1 LRILKVISYY
11 NLTFNESFTVMKH
24 PKLLLLS
31 LFVIVITT
39 CQSPEFDFA
48 GAVVIQN
55 ITTIDAVNGANENR
69 DVVIRDG
76 KIIKV
81 GETEDLSGVENVEL
95 MDGTGKYLIPGLWD
109 THVHFSFIEELTP
122 AMFDLFLIYG
132 ITSVRDTGA
141 EIGYV
146 KEWQNRAL
154 ANPLEAPRV
163 MIAGPLLD
171 GMPNVYDG
179 SSPGRPLL
187 SEGFSTVEE
196 ITEGIYRLDSIG
208 VDLLKAYEML
218 TPEQFEEVTRLGRE
232 LGLKVTGHV
241 PLSMDVISASN
252 AGMNSMEHLRNLELS
267 SASNADELLEERRQ
281 MLIDGKDDEGGVLRS
296 RIHSAQRE
304 RAIQNYDDQKNDE
317 ILAVLARNE
326 TWQIPTLALNL
337 GATEQHFTEPEWIE
351 TFRYLPQS
359 VEANW
364 RESAEGR
371 SDSEITPFRAQQS
384 EWLLNM
390 AGKIHRAGVEIMA
403 GTDTPIGLLTPGKS
417 LHRELRLLV
426 EAGLTPLE
434 ALKTAT
440 LNPARYFGLED
451 ELGSIE
457 EGMWADL
464 IILDSN
470 PMDDIRNTKEIHTV
484 IRQGNVLDP
493 TRLDQ
498 IRERLINQ

>member
-1 LRILKVISYY
+1 MKNSYLILFSIFILQVSA
-11 NLTFNESFTVMKH
+11 
-24 PKLLLLS
+24 
-31 LFVIVITT
+31 
-39 CQSPEFDFA
+39 CQSPSYDYT
-48 GAVVIQN
+48 GSVVIQN
-55 ITTIDAVNGANENR
+55 ITTIDAVNGVNENR
-69 DVVIRDG
+69 DVVIREG
-76 KIIKV
+76 KIIRV
-81 GETEDLSGVENVEL
+81 AETVDLSAAEHIEII
-95 MDGTGKYLIPGLWD
+95 DGTGKYLIPGLWD
-109 THVHFSFIEELTP
+109 THVHFSYDEDLTP

-132 ITSVRDTGA
+132 VTSVRDTGA

-146 KEWQNRAL
+146 KEWKDRAL

-187 SEGFSTVEE
+187 SEGYATVDEV
-196 ITEGIYRLDSIG
+196 TEGIYRLDSIG

-218 TPEQFEEVTRLGRE
+218 TPEQFHEVTRLGNE

-252 AGMNSMEHLRNLELS
+252 AGLNSMEHLRNLELS
-267 SASNADELLEERRQ
+267 SASNADELLEERQQ
-281 MLIDGKDDEGGVLRS
+281 MLFDGKDDEGGDLRS

-317 ILAVLARNE
+317 VLSVLAQNE

-337 GATEQHFTEPEWIE
+337 GATELHYTEPEWQE
-351 TFRYLPQS
+351 TFRYLPQV

-364 RESAEGR
+364 RESAAAR
-371 SDSEITPFRAQQS
+371 ADSEVTPFWVQQS

-390 AGKIHRAGVEIMA
+390 AGKIHRAGIEIMA

-417 LHRELRLLV
+417 LHRELYLLV

-440 LNPARYFGLED
+440 LNPAIYFGMED
-451 ELGSIE
+451 ELGTIE
-457 EGMWADL
+457 VGMWADL
-464 IILDSN
+464 LMLNSN
-470 PMDDIRNTKEIHTV
+470 PLDDIRNTKEIHTV
-484 IRQGNVLDP
+484 IRQGNVLNPD
-493 TRLDQ
+493 RLNQ
-498 IRERLINQ
+498 IKERLTDQ

>member
-1 LRILKVISYY
+1 
-11 NLTFNESFTVMKH
+11 MKNI
-24 PKLLLLS
+24 LLLL
-31 LFVIVITT
+31 LTVFVLLSA
-39 CQSPEFDFA
+39 CQSSTIDYD

-55 ITTIDAVNGANENR
+55 ITTIDTVNGVNENR
-69 DVVIRDG
+69 DVVIREG
-76 KIIKV
+76 KIIHV
-81 GETEDLSGVENVEL
+81 GETEDLSAIDNIEII
-95 MDGTGKYLIPGLWD
+95 DGSGKYLIPGLWD
-109 THVHFSFIEELTP
+109 THVHFSYNEDLTP

-146 KEWQNRAL
+146 KEWKDRAIS
-154 ANPLEAPRV
+154 NPLEAPRV

-187 SEGFSTVEE
+187 SEGYATVDAVR
-196 ITEGIYRLDSIG
+196 EGIYRLDSIG

-218 TPEQFEEVTRLGRE
+218 TPEQFREVTRLGNE

-252 AGMNSMEHLRNLELS
+252 AGLNSMEHLRNLELS
-267 SASNADELLEERRQ
+267 SASNSDELLEERRQ
-281 MLIDGKDDEGGVLRS
+281 MLIDGKDDEGGDLRS

-317 ILAVLARNE
+317 VLSVLAQNE

-337 GATEQHFTEPEWIE
+337 GATELHYTEAGWLE
-351 TFRYLPQS
+351 TFSYLPQV
-359 VEANW
+359 VEDEW
-364 RESAEGR
+364 RESAAAR
-371 SDSEITPFRAQQS
+371 ADSEVTPFRVQQS
-384 EWLLNM
+384 DWLLNM
-390 AGKIHRAGVEIMA
+390 AGKIHRAGIEIMA

-417 LHRELRLLV
+417 LHRELQLLV
-426 EAGLTPLE
+426 EAGLTPME

-440 LNPARYFGLED
+440 LNPARYFGMED

-464 IILDSN
+464 IMLNSN
-470 PMDDIRNTKEIHTV
+470 PLEDIRNTEEIHTV
-484 IRQGNVLDP
+484 IRQGNVLNPD
-493 TRLDQ
+493 RLNR
-498 IRERLINQ
+498 IKERLTDQ

>member
-1 LRILKVISYY
+1 
-11 NLTFNESFTVMKH
+11 MKNVFS
-24 PKLLLLS
+24 LLLLLNILLIS
-31 LFVIVITT
+31 A
-39 CQSPEFDFA
+39 CQTPGTDYD

-55 ITTIDAVNGANENR
+55 ITTIDAVNGTNENR
-69 DVVIRDG
+69 DVFIKDG

-81 GETEDLSGVENVEL
+81 SETEDLSGIENIEII
-95 MDGTGKYLIPGLWD
+95 DGTGKYLIPGLWD

-146 KEWQNRAL
+146 KEWQERAL

-163 MIAGPLLD
+163 KIAGPLLD

-187 SEGFSTVEE
+187 SEGFATVNE

-252 AGMNSMEHLRNLELS
+252 AGLNSMEHLRNLELS

-281 MLIDGKDDEGGVLRS
+281 MLIDGQNDEGGVLRS

-304 RAIQNYDDQKNDE
+304 RAILNYDDRKNDE
-317 ILAVLARNE
+317 ILAVLAQNE

-337 GATEQHFTEPEWIE
+337 GATELHYTETAWIE
-351 TFRYLPQS
+351 TFNYLPKI
-359 VEANW
+359 VEENW
-364 RESAEGR
+364 RESAATR
-371 SDSEITPFRAQQS
+371 ADSEVSDFRVKQS
-384 EWLLNM
+384 EWLLM
-390 AGKIHRAGVEIMA
+390 MTGKIHRAGVEIMA

-417 LHRELRLLV
+417 LHRELYLLV

-440 LNPARYFGLED
+440 LNPARYFGIED

-457 EGMWADL
+457 EGKWADL

-484 IRQGNVLDP
+484 IRHGYVLGPDK
-493 TRLDQ
+493 LNQ
-498 IRERLINQ
+498 MKERLTNQ

>member
-1 LRILKVISYY
+1 MKNSFLFC
-11 NLTFNESFTVMKH
+11 LTFFVLLTSCKSPSF
-24 PKLLLLS
+24 
-31 LFVIVITT
+31 
-39 CQSPEFDFA
+39 DYA
-48 GAVVIQN
+48 GSVVIQN
-55 ITTIDAVNGANENR
+55 ITTIDAVNGVNENR

-76 KIIKV
+76 KIVHV
-81 GETEDLSGVENVEL
+81 GDTEDLSAVENIKII
-95 MDGTGKYLIPGLWD
+95 DGTGKYLIPGLWD
-109 THVHFSFIEELTP
+109 THVHFSFNEELTP

-146 KEWQNRAL
+146 KEWKDRAL

-179 SSPGRPLL
+179 SSPWRPLL
-187 SEGFSTVEE
+187 SEGYATVDE

-218 TPEQFEEVTRLGRE
+218 TPEQFHEVTRLGKE

-252 AGMNSMEHLRNLELS
+252 AGLNSMEHLRNLELS
-267 SASNADELLEERRQ
+267 SASNAEELLEERRQ
-281 MLIDGKDDEGGVLRS
+281 MLIDGKDDEGGDLRS

-304 RAIQNYDDQKNDE
+304 TAIQNYDDQKNDE
-317 ILAVLARNE
+317 VLRVLAQNE

-337 GATEQHFTEPEWIE
+337 GATNRYYTEAEWLE
-351 TFRYLPQS
+351 TFRYLPQI
-359 VEANW
+359 VEENW
-364 RESAEGR
+364 RESAAAR
-371 SDSEITPFRAQQS
+371 ADSEVTAFRAQQS

-390 AGKIHRAGVEIMA
+390 TGKIHRAGIEIMA

-417 LHRELRLLV
+417 LHRELLLLV
-426 EAGLTPLE
+426 EAGLTPME

-440 LNPARYFGLED
+440 LNPAQYFGMDD
-451 ELGSIE
+451 ELGTIE

-464 IILDSN
+464 ILLNSN
-470 PMDDIRNTKEIHTV
+470 PLEDIRNTKEIHTV
-484 IRQGNVLDP
+484 IRQGNVLNPDKIN
-493 TRLDQ
+493 Q
-498 IRERLINQ
+498 IKERLINQ

>member
-1 LRILKVISYY
+1 MK
-11 NLTFNESFTVMKH
+11 NSF
-24 PKLLLLS
+24 LFLLS
-31 LFVIVITT
+31 IFVLLISA
-39 CQSPEFDFA
+39 CQSPSFDYD

-55 ITTIDAVNGANENR
+55 ITTIDAVNGVNENR
-69 DVVIRDG
+69 DVVIREG
-76 KIIKV
+76 KIIRV
-81 GETEDLSGVENVEL
+81 NETADLSAVENIEII
-95 MDGTGKYLIPGLWD
+95 DGSGKYLIPGLWD
-109 THVHFSFIEELTP
+109 THVHFSYNEDRTP

-146 KEWQNRAL
+146 KEWKDRAL

-187 SEGFSTVEE
+187 SEGFATVEE
-196 ITEGIYRLDSIG
+196 IRDGIHRLDSIG

-218 TPEQFEEVTRLGRE
+218 TPEQFHEVTRLGKE

-252 AGMNSMEHLRNLELS
+252 AGLNSMEHLRNLELS
-267 SASNADELLEERRQ
+267 SASNSDELLEERRQ
-281 MLIDGKDDEGGVLRS
+281 MLLDGKDDEGGVLRS

-304 RAIQNYDDQKNDE
+304 TAIQNYDDQKNDE
-317 ILAVLARNE
+317 ILSVLAQNE

-337 GATEQHFTEPEWIE
+337 GATELHYTEAGWLE
-351 TFRYLPQS
+351 TFSYLPQS
-359 VEANW
+359 VEDEW
-364 RESAEGR
+364 RENAAAR
-371 SDSEITPFRAQQS
+371 SDSEVTPFRVQQS

-390 AGKIHRAGVEIMA
+390 AGKIHSAGIEIMA

-417 LHRELRLLV
+417 LHRELQLLV

-440 LNPARYFGLED
+440 LNPARYFGMED
-451 ELGSIE
+451 ELGTIE

-470 PMDDIRNTKEIHTV
+470 PLDDIRNTEEINTV
-484 IRQGNVLDP
+484 IKQSNVLNP
-493 TRLDQ
+493 NRLNQ
-498 IRERLINQ
+498 IKERLNNQ

>member
-1 LRILKVISYY
+1 MK
-11 NLTFNESFTVMKH
+11 NSF
-24 PKLLLLS
+24 LLLLTLII
-31 LFVIVITT
+31 LFVNA
-39 CQSPEFDFA
+39 CQSPSLDYD

-55 ITTIDAVNGANENR
+55 ITTIDAVNGVNENR
-69 DVVIRDG
+69 DVVFKDG
-76 KIIKV
+76 KIIRV
-81 GETEDLSGVENVEL
+81 AETEDLSAVDNIEII
-95 MDGTGKYLIPGLWD
+95 DGSGKYLIPGLWD
-109 THVHFSFIEELTP
+109 THVHFSYDEDLTP

-141 EIGYV
+141 EISYV
-146 KEWQNRAL
+146 KEWKDRAL
-154 ANPLEAPRV
+154 SNPFEAPRV

-187 SEGFSTVEE
+187 SEGFATVDE

-218 TPEQFEEVTRLGRE
+218 TPEQFHEVTRLGKE

-252 AGMNSMEHLRNLELS
+252 AGLNSMEHLRNLELS

-317 ILAVLARNE
+317 VLSVLAKNE

-337 GATEQHFTEPEWIE
+337 GATEMHFMEPEWQDA
-351 TFRYLPQS
+351 FRYLPKS
-359 VEANW
+359 VEDNW
-364 RESAEGR
+364 RESVAMR
-371 SDSEITPFRAQQS
+371 TDSEVTPFRVQQS

-390 AGKIHRAGVEIMA
+390 AGKIHRAGIEIMA

-417 LHRELRLLV
+417 LHRELELLV

-440 LNPARYFGLED
+440 LNPARYFGMED
-451 ELGSIE
+451 ELGTID

-464 IILDSN
+464 IMLNSN
-470 PMDDIRNTKEIHTV
+470 PLEDIRNTEEIHTV
-484 IRQGNVLDP
+484 IRQGNVLNP
-493 TRLDQ
+493 ATLNQ
-498 IRERLINQ
+498 MKERLINR

>member
-1 LRILKVISYY
+1 MKNSLILLFSTFL
-11 NLTFNESFTVMKH
+11 LTLTA
-24 PKLLLLS
+24 
-31 LFVIVITT
+31 
-39 CQSPEFDFA
+39 CQSSTFDYN
-48 GAVVIQN
+48 GATVIQN
-55 ITTIDAVNGANENR
+55 ITTIDAVNGAHENR

-81 GETEDLSGVENVEL
+81 AETEDLSGIENIEII
-95 MDGTGKYLIPGLWD
+95 DGTGKYLIPGLWD
-109 THVHFSFIEELTP
+109 AHVHFSYDEELTP
-122 AMFDLFLIYG
+122 AMFDLFLLYG

-146 KEWQNRAL
+146 KEWKDRAL

-187 SEGFSTVEE
+187 SEGFATVDE
-196 ITEGIYRLDSIG
+196 ITEGIYRLDSLG
-208 VDLLKAYEML
+208 VDFLKAYEML
-218 TPEQFEEVTRLGRE
+218 TPEQFEEVTHLGRE

-252 AGMNSMEHLRNLELS
+252 AGLNSMEHMRNLELS
-267 SASNADELLEERRQ
+267 SASNADELLQERRQ
-281 MLIDGKDDEGGVLRS
+281 MLIDGKDDEGGELRS
-296 RIHSAQRE
+296 SIHSAQRE

-317 ILAVLARNE
+317 ILAVLAQNE

-337 GATEQHFTEPEWIE
+337 GATELHYTEPEWVE
-351 TFRYLPQS
+351 TFSYLPQS

-371 SDSEITPFRAQQS
+371 ADSEISEFRIEQS

-390 AGKIHRAGVEIMA
+390 AGKIHNASVEIMA

-417 LHRELRLLV
+417 LHRELQLLV
-426 EAGLTPLE
+426 EAGLTPME

-440 LNPARYFGLED
+440 LNPARYFGMED

-464 IILDSN
+464 IILNSN
-470 PMDDIRNTKEIHTV
+470 PLDNIQNTEEIHTV
-484 IRQGNVLDP
+484 IKQGNVLDP
-493 TRLDQ
+493 DQLNQIKVRLM
-498 IRERLINQ
+498 NQ